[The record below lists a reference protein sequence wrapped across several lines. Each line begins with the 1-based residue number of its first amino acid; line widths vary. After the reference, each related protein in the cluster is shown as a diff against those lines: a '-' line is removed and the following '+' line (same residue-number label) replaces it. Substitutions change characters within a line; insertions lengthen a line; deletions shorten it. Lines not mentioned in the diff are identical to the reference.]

1 MHPQPNSLRSL
12 MEYETRETERGNL
25 VQPSEV
31 ASEGKAVAEEATPGR
46 RGGSSC
52 GRGPP
57 VIGSYVTKNFPD
69 GVRTLLGKV
78 VSSGGRFFAAV
89 YEDGRREELEL
100 CEIRRM
106 LLPSPVDDALEE
118 ELVLRKRKLEEI
130 LSGGGTCARSS
141 RRKVD
146 PLTARASAA
155 AATTAEGTERRG
167 RHLSGLLVE
176 EDVDSSTDSCESI
189 SAPTCNPALPQSMPL
204 QALALPPSSGNIGIP
219 EESVGCLLS
228 VYSFLRTF
236 STQLFLSPFGLD
248 DFVGSLNCINQN
260 SLLDSIHVSL
270 MRALW
275 RHLEVLSS
283 DGDQAASR
291 CLRYFDWTML
301 DTLTWPVFA
310 LEYFYL
316 MGCIKGPDWKGFRYG
331 ITDKEYCSLP
341 ATMKLRILQI
351 LCDAVLESREL
362 RSELET
368 REDMDEEGEYF
379 TGISPPQANLR
390 MVHSRYF
397 RTPTRRD
404 LQMLDGAIAPEESTS
419 SSNNLSTDADMPNPS
434 NDGNSD
440 ECRLCGMDGT
450 LVCCDGCP
458 SAYHSRCIGLMKASL
473 PDGPWYCPECVVN
486 QIAPTYAKIGTGIRG
501 AEMFGTDPYGRA
513 FMGTCNYLLVLEAS
527 SNIERVSR
535 YYDQNDVPK
544 VLRLVCSAEEYSSLY
559 ADICKEIAKHWA
571 VPMDE
576 NCLQPERNGSAVTL
590 QKQDSRGVKF
600 LCDSAGKTDINI
612 NADRENVSTI
622 TRSTVDNRALSNL
635 DGDLVRVVVNDSD
648 SVNQVDLSKTKMFFK
663 ETFDS
668 YVKKL
673 TERANDAVTVV
684 RRNQF
689 CSAIADDVGQKVQ
702 ECSHEKSP
710 QRIENES
717 GLSFRSF
724 SQPTGLTDLIH
735 QRSNDKSSM
744 LNFGCTSRNGNVAFR
759 DDADSQVLASY
770 GDRTRMSHGSLV
782 DNCVHGGKSRE
793 ETNGNLILGIVF
805 NPQAYSNQYVL
816 GDVAAS
822 AAASLASLA
831 LEESTSVIHASYSHR
846 KVVSANIA
854 MQLKAFSRASMRFI
868 WTNSEKKLMESPR
881 ERCGWCIA
889 CKGATINKKGC
900 LLNLASANAAKGA
913 VRGQAS
919 NRPIRKSESHISAI
933 ATHILNMEEH
943 LYGLILGPF
952 ADAKY
957 NKRWRMLV
965 REASTCGVLKLLL
978 LELEKN
984 IRGIAFSADWFML
997 FDDWLVEFPAAHARR
1012 GVVMPIQKRG
1022 PGRPRKTPAASETTL
1037 LPEVESS
1044 NDIYW
1049 WRGGRVSRILFQRGI
1064 LYRSLAKKAARQ
1076 GGLKCIWGINYSW
1089 NLNNPRTKQFAW
1101 RAAVEMSR
1109 SAAQLALQVRRLDA
1123 HIRWKDLVRPD
1134 LMPSEGRATESET
1147 SAFRNAVISGK
1158 QVVENKI
1165 RYALAFGG
1173 QRHLPSC
1180 VMKNVLEVETDQ
1192 DGKERLWF
1200 SENNVPL
1207 YLIKENEENGKGVT
1221 LVTHKKVTRRYLP
1234 EFQRRQLK
1242 SFRRDIFS
1250 YLFHKVERPIRC
1262 SCASCHRDVLVGEA
1276 VRCSACQGY
1285 CHKTCLVH
1293 SSAYMKVDPE
1303 GAPLCNQCNVALC
1316 SVVVKKGECVNGQMS
1331 SLKIT
1336 QSDSTVEK
1344 YYGCPIPFPAVLSP
1358 GVQSKTR
1365 PRASKSE
1372 PRHRRS
1378 VFLNHGLVWKRKNDV
1393 ESGEQFRL
1401 RHIIPRGG
1409 GDSDPLRRPICT
1421 LCFKDYNP
1429 SAVYIR
1435 CEKCSHWVHADAVL
1449 LEEDQM
1455 SNLIGYKCCKC
1466 RRKSSPRCPYEDP
1479 NYKKPERSQSGVAL
1493 SWSQGELQ
1501 LPKPIGVGQ
1510 VHHLSSVNGV
1520 GSVAEV
1526 MLVAAEQGLDFRVS
1540 PGRTCPERVHPVA
1553 EDQIS
1558 EAYAFYPAQEAPR
1571 PPFSQQ
1577 RGSSTP
1583 GMAFCSVEDASAA
1596 HLGNQLLN
1604 SAGVKLEDMESEPPQ
1619 TYFSFTELLASED
1632 DHLDELLDMPI
1643 GNVSGS
1649 WAEANADA
1657 RIVPQ
1662 GMAMDTDAG
1671 KGMEEPVASLPAVG
1685 DVPCQRCGSSDP
1697 PGDLTCET
1705 CGLSVHR
1712 ACAPWTAAA
1721 DTSAGGQ
1728 WKCVGCR
1735 DWE

>member
-57 VIGSYVTKNFPD
+57 VIGKPSSGRF
-69 GVRTLLGKV
+69 
-78 VSSGGRFFAAV
+78 SSGGRFFAAV

-130 LSGGGTCARSS
+130 F

-204 QALALPPSSGNIGIP
+204 QALALPPSSP
-219 EESVGCLLS
+219 LLDG
-228 VYSFLRTF
+228 F
-236 STQLFLSPFGLD
+236 TQLHQSEH
-248 DFVGSLNCINQN
+248 
-260 SLLDSIHVSL
+260 SIAL

-275 RHLEVLSS
+275 RHLEVLPLTVIRP
-283 DGDQAASR
+283 SR
-291 CLRYFDWTML
+291 CLRPQISYFDWTML

-362 RSELET
+362 R
-368 REDMDEEGEYF
+368 RREYF

-450 LVCCDGCP
+450 L
-458 SAYHSRCIGLMKASL
+458 
-473 PDGPWYCPECVVN
+473 
-486 QIAPTYAKIGTGIRG
+486 IAPTYAKIGTGIRG
-501 AEMFGTDPYGRA
+501 AEMFGTDP
-513 FMGTCNYLLVLEAS
+513 LEAS

-635 DGDLVRVVVNDSD
+635 D
-648 SVNQVDLSKTKMFFK
+648 
-663 ETFDS
+663 
-668 YVKKL
+668 
-673 TERANDAVTVV
+673 ERANDAVTVV

-689 CSAIADDVGQKVQ
+689 CSAIADDVGQK
-702 ECSHEKSP
+702 
-710 QRIENES
+710 
-717 GLSFRSF
+717 
-724 SQPTGLTDLIH
+724 
-735 QRSNDKSSM
+735 
-744 LNFGCTSRNGNVAFR
+744 
-759 DDADSQVLASY
+759 
-770 GDRTRMSHGSLV
+770 
-782 DNCVHGGKSRE
+782 
-793 ETNGNLILGIVF
+793 
-805 NPQAYSNQYVL
+805 
-816 GDVAAS
+816 
-822 AAASLASLA
+822 
-831 LEESTSVIHASYSHR
+831 
-846 KVVSANIA
+846 
-854 MQLKAFSRASMRFI
+854 
-868 WTNSEKKLMESPR
+868 
-881 ERCGWCIA
+881 
-889 CKGATINKKGC
+889 
-900 LLNLASANAAKGA
+900 
-913 VRGQAS
+913 
-919 NRPIRKSESHISAI
+919 
-933 ATHILNMEEH
+933 
-943 LYGLILGPF
+943 
-952 ADAKY
+952 
-957 NKRWRMLV
+957 
-965 REASTCGVLKLLL
+965 
-978 LELEKN
+978 LEKY

-1012 GVVMPIQKRG
+1012 
-1022 PGRPRKTPAASETTL
+1022 
-1037 LPEVESS
+1037 
-1044 NDIYW
+1044 
-1049 WRGGRVSRILFQRGI
+1049 
-1064 LYRSLAKKAARQ
+1064 

-1165 RYALAFGG
+1165 RYALAF
-1173 QRHLPSC
+1173 
-1180 VMKNVLEVETDQ
+1180 
-1192 DGKERLWF
+1192 
-1200 SENNVPL
+1200 
-1207 YLIKENEENGKGVT
+1207 
-1221 LVTHKKVTRRYLP
+1221 
-1234 EFQRRQLK
+1234 
-1242 SFRRDIFS
+1242 
-1250 YLFHKVERPIRC
+1250 
-1262 SCASCHRDVLVGEA
+1262 
-1276 VRCSACQGY
+1276 
-1285 CHKTCLVH
+1285 
-1293 SSAYMKVDPE
+1293 
-1303 GAPLCNQCNVALC
+1303 
-1316 SVVVKKGECVNGQMS
+1316 VVVKKGECVNGQMS

-1540 PGRTCPERVHPVA
+1540 PGRTCPER
-1553 EDQIS
+1553 
-1558 EAYAFYPAQEAPR
+1558 YAFYPAQEAPR